1 MKRILLGSITM
12 LLLSTGTN
20 AITFHDAAIERDEKW
35 VAKAR
40 EFAIVKKTMKELR
53 ETEDRLQKELIELSE
68 GVDSR
73 GGGYIFTCTPR
84 LGSVQYKDI
93 PELKDVNLERYRGE
107 SVDVWK
113 IEMELK

>member
-1 MKRILLGSITM
+1 M
-12 LLLSTGTN
+12 LLVSTGTN

-40 EFAIVKKTMKELR
+40 EYAVIKKTLKELQ
-53 ETEDRLQKELIELSE
+53 ENEKRLQAELIELSE

-73 GGGYIFTCTPR
+73 GGGYIFTCKPR
-84 LGSVQYKDI
+84 LGAVQYKLI
-93 PELKDVNLERYRGE
+93 PELEGVDLDQYRGK